1 MHVWKVSP
9 QQYNNKL
16 TQYLCV
22 CVCRL
27 GLLLDIQ
34 HCFSCH
40 ANWMMVFKQEPPLLQ
55 KRQQFWWIKSL
66 FFFFPSA
73 NLWES
78 LAGFILLFIYLLI
91 YFLLICF
98 LDCIASHICSVC
110 CLGDQGCTT
119 DWAAWS
125 ERSLQFPP
133 PDLCRGLW
141 PLPTMSCPAQPRSSY
156 RSQTADVYL
165 EQGWHSSKML

>member
-66 FFFFPSA
+66 FFFSICKFMRKLSRLYSTVYLFTYLFSSYLFSWLYSKPHLLCLLPWGSGMHHRLSSMVREISA
-73 NLWES
+73 VS
-78 LAGFILLFIYLLI
+78 PP
-91 YFLLICF
+91 
-98 LDCIASHICSVC
+98 
-110 CLGDQGCTT
+110 
-119 DWAAWS
+119 
-125 ERSLQFPP
+125 RSLQGS
-133 PDLCRGLW
+133 LTSAYHVL
-141 PLPTMSCPAQPRSSY
+141 SC
-156 RSQTADVYL
+156 TATL
-165 EQGWHSSKML
+165 